1 MTEFESVDPVDREN
15 PSILT
20 KAFDILRAFSA
31 EERVMTLSELARAAG
46 LPKSTV
52 HRIIARLIDLGAIE
66 QHRRGYKIGL
76 GLFELGVITPAGSMR
91 DKAMPFLA
99 ALHRWTGLTVHLAV
113 LRQFDVVYLEKFA
126 SANSPATVSQVGA
139 RLPANCTAIGKA
151 MLAWEDFEHLEAFLP
166 SPLPRLTPRSITA
179 VDELLIELRKIRAEK
194 IAYESDESQTG
205 VACVAVPVVLQDA
218 AIGAVSVA
226 YDSAT
231 RLDFRVEDALR
242 QTTAQIAAT
251 CRSGLANGRSH
262 WFPRD
267 H

>member
-1 MTEFESVDPVDREN
+1 MAEFESVDPVDGDS

-31 EERVMTLSELARAAG
+31 DDRVMTLSELARAAG

-76 GLFELGVITPAGSMR
+76 GLFEMGVITPAGSMR

-126 SANSPATVSQVGA
+126 SANSPVTVSRVGA

-151 MLAWEDFEHLEAFLP
+151 MLAWENFEDLEAFLP
-166 SPLPRLTPRSITA
+166 TPLPRLTPASVATI
-179 VDELLIELRKIRAEK
+179 DELLVELRKIRAEK
-194 IAYESDESQTG
+194 SAHESNESQAG
-205 VACVAVPVVLQDA
+205 VACMAVPVIVQDA
-218 AIGAVSVA
+218 AVAAVSVA

-231 RLDFRVEDALR
+231 RLDFKVEGALR
-242 QTTAQIAAT
+242 QTTARIAAA
-251 CRSGLANGRSH
+251 CRMGLANGHSH

-267 H
+267 Y